1 MKKGMIF
8 GILSLLMASLLI
20 SQSLVDA
27 SKQEQE
33 RRAKLKGKNAKVVT
47 NADLKA
53 NAKTPAVIVGAPE
66 TAEAQPQAEVQPAP
80 AAGAAAGTEAQPEPA
95 PAGAQA
101 PLAYATSVY
110 PDFFLVD
117 NPDLALGPP
126 DDRYAELSETGVL
139 DLDIEVNNGPGNDL
153 AIYARPPA
161 KVIPDAEKDNQLAG
175 EQNSM
180 WWGAFRYAVLGLDPK
195 GEWQEIGL
203 GSGENPDSFDLGALK
218 STTRIRIM
226 FKTYSNPYNSGA
238 KPLSQAS
245 QTLTFGVDAVGTLH

>member
-8 GILSLLMASLLI
+8 GVLSLLTASLLI

-27 SKQEQE
+27 SRQEQE
-33 RRAKLKGKNAKVVT
+33 RRAKLKGKNARVVT

-53 NAKTPAVIVGAPE
+53 NAKTPAVVVGAPE
-66 TAEAQPQAEVQPAP
+66 TAEAQPQAEVQPA
-80 AAGAAAGTEAQPEPA
+80 AEAGAAAGTEAQPEPQ
-95 PAGAQA
+95 PEGAQP
-101 PLAYATSVY
+101 PLVYATSVY
-110 PDFFLVD
+110 PDWFLVE

-126 DDRYAELSETGVL
+126 DDRYAEISETGVL

-161 KVIPDAEKDNQLAG
+161 KAIPDEEKGNQLVG
-175 EQNSM
+175 EQNAM
-180 WWGAFRYAVLGLDPK
+180 WWGAFRYAVLGLDSR

-226 FKTYSNPYNSGA
+226 FKAYANPYNNGA
-238 KPLSQAS
+238 KPLSQGS
-245 QTLTFGVDAVGTLH
+245 QALTFGIDAVGALH